1 MENKTEHVEIKMD
14 NDDDGR
20 ARAFTGS
27 ALSDKQYTI
36 CCSHSSVGFIKY
48 SSAFVISL
56 GILTFSFIMIGLHP
70 SSDNT
75 IYFSSISAIMTLF
88 INPPNIQHN

>member
-1 MENKTEHVEIKMD
+1 MENKTENVEIKMD
-14 NDDDGR
+14 NDD
-20 ARAFTGS
+20 
-27 ALSDKQYTI
+27 DKQYTI

-48 SSAFVISL
+48 SSAFIISL

-75 IYFSSISAIMTLF
+75 IYFSLISAIMTLF

>member
-1 MENKTEHVEIKMD
+1 MENKTEHIDVKIT
-14 NDDDGR
+14 DDV
-20 ARAFTGS
+20 
-27 ALSDKQYTI
+27 DKQYTI

-75 IYFSSISAIMTLF
+75 IYFSLISAIMTLF

>member
-27 ALSDKQYTI
+27 ALSD
-36 CCSHSSVGFIKY
+36 GNR
-48 SSAFVISL
+48 
-56 GILTFSFIMIGLHP
+56 ILIF
-70 SSDNT
+70 
-75 IYFSSISAIMTLF
+75 
-88 INPPNIQHN
+88 

>member
-1 MENKTEHVEIKMD
+1 MENKSENIEIKMD
-14 NDDDGR
+14 NDV
-20 ARAFTGS
+20 
-27 ALSDKQYTI
+27 DKQYTI

-48 SSAFVISL
+48 SIAFIISL

-70 SSDNT
+70 SNDNT
-75 IYFSSISAIMTLF
+75 IDFSVISAIMTLF

>member
-14 NDDDGR
+14 NDD
-20 ARAFTGS
+20 
-27 ALSDKQYTI
+27 DKQYTI

-48 SSAFVISL
+48 SSAFVISI

-75 IYFSSISAIMTLF
+75 IYFSLISLEKIKF
-88 INPPNIQHN
+88 

>member
-1 MENKTEHVEIKMD
+1 MENKTDHLEIKIED
-14 NDDDGR
+14 KE
-20 ARAFTGS
+20 
-27 ALSDKQYTI
+27 DKQYTI

-48 SSAFVISL
+48 SSAFIISL
-56 GILTFSFIMIGLHP
+56 GILTFSFIMIGMHP

-75 IYFSSISAIMTLF
+75 IYFSLIIAIMTLF

>member
-1 MENKTEHVEIKMD
+1 MENKTEHVDVKIT
-14 NDDDGR
+14 DDV
-20 ARAFTGS
+20 
-27 ALSDKQYTI
+27 DKQYTT

-70 SSDNT
+70 KED
-75 IYFSSISAIMTLF
+75 MTLF
-88 INPPNIQHN
+88 IINPPNIQHN

>member
-1 MENKTEHVEIKMD
+1 MENKTDAKEIKIEIPD
-14 NDDDGR
+14 E
-20 ARAFTGS
+20 
-27 ALSDKQYTI
+27 DKQYTI

-48 SSAFVISL
+48 SSAFIISL

-75 IYFSSISAIMTLF
+75 IYFSLISAIMTLF
-88 INPPNIQHN
+88 INPPNINHS

>member
-1 MENKTEHVEIKMD
+1 MENKIENVEIKV
-14 NDDDGR
+14 DDGR
-20 ARAFTGS
+20 RAS
-27 ALSDKQYTI
+27 ASEALADGDKQYTI

-48 SSAFVISL
+48 SSAFIISL

-75 IYFSSISAIMTLF
+75 IYFSLISAIMTLF

>member
-1 MENKTEHVEIKMD
+1 MDTKSENVEIKMD
-14 NDDDGR
+14 DV
-20 ARAFTGS
+20 
-27 ALSDKQYTI
+27 DKQYTI

-48 SSAFVISL
+48 SSAFVIYL

-70 SSDNT
+70 REDNSV
-75 IYFSSISAIMTLF
+75 YFSLISAIMTLF

>member
-1 MENKTEHVEIKMD
+1 MENKTENVEIKMD
-14 NDDDGR
+14 DGR
-20 ARAFTGS
+20 RAS
-27 ALSDKQYTI
+27 ASEALADGDKQYTI

-70 SSDNT
+70 KEDNT
-75 IYFSSISAIMTLF
+75 IYFSLISAIMTLF